1 MTAKKGQKKK
11 SVQARSAAR
20 LAAVQAL
27 YHTEMSGHTP
37 DRVLDDFLQHGIGAK
52 VSLAPSGEDDVGA
65 AEVEHEMAEPDP
77 VLFTAIFRGTLARCD
92 DFDKMI
98 AGALTGDW
106 TVDRLESVLRAI
118 LRAGACE
125 LADFPDVPVRVVI
138 SEYVDIAHAFYSGPE
153 PGLVNAVLDRI
164 GRVVRAGEI
173 GTDVR
178 SR

>member
-1 MTAKKGQKKK
+1 MTSPKGHKKK
-11 SVQARSAAR
+11 SVQARSSAR

-27 YHTEMSGHTP
+27 YHTEMSGQVP
-37 DRVLDDFLQHGIGAK
+37 DRVLADFLEHGIGAK
-52 VSLAPSGEDDVGA
+52 VMLAPDGDDQTSS
-65 AEVEHEMAEPDP
+65 AEVEHALADPDP
-77 VLFTAIFRGTLARCD
+77 LLLTSIFRGTLARRD
-92 DFDKMI
+92 DFDEMI
-98 AGALTGDW
+98 AGALSSDW
-106 TVDRLESVLRAI
+106 TVERLESVLRAI

-173 GTDVR
+173 GGDAR
-178 SR
+178 PR